1 MNAISIK
8 LLSAGLLIL
17 LSLGTI
23 IPTTTTAQV
32 NLAFEKT
39 LNIAEKALDN
49 VKKAMDIAKRKGVEI
64 PENLLS
70 IYLNSAE
77 LINKAKTETNISVA
91 ISLLIQAMRNLKT
104 VMINIQ
110 VLVEKAEGAAV
121 GLEVEEEAII
131 NGLNKAEEKRKKIHE
146 TIEDLNQRRENIAG
160 KIEEL
165 TGEIAD
171 IRNLKNIAKSLVQE
185 ITIWYNAEEDTA
197 NSLISSEQDYIVCFE
212 HIGDIR
218 GEFREIFEEFVRKGP
233 TANITVYIELVGDY
247 VKKILNT
254 AEAHN
259 ITIPAETM
267 SKLEEVL
274 NLLSEAEEDRVRAY
288 MLLMDAMNELTQ
300 VIREFYDF
308 LLEKRYE
315 IRNRIEMELNRSASY
330 VEGRLNQLGDHI
342 ASLRDLNITI
352 PAETLTIYHEVNKT
366 FTLTLALENKSLA
379 LENTLNLLVNI
390 TKALNKSIEHLT
402 EVCIAHEGEIEVLVE
417 RSLSE
422 TINATRSVELDLELL
437 INRLIELNI
446 TLPTEIEQD
455 VNIAIE
461 LKEAA
466 IEEKNETKVLMALET
481 LKQIADDIRNYLKE
495 RAEERFD
502 EIISAIEE
510 AKGRVRAKVKE
521 LFEREIAIPPN
532 ITARIN
538 AAEEALDDAIATRN
552 LTLAL
557 AVLDMFNE
565 IHVELLRSVREHSL
579 KAVGLKVAIERAHER
594 IRWLMDIVKRANLSD
609 EKMPIL
615 IEANNT
621 LSHAEELLEG
631 GYINESAISLGKA
644 YQLMSNVT
652 RQLHEQARLHAAKR
666 LSNFIV
672 KMKELMD
679 KVDELITRAQ
689 EAGRNVTQATI
700 LVDRAR
706 ILIEEAMELPFK
718 QAILKIKEARDSLFI
733 AIELIRA

>member
-481 LKQIADDIRNYLKE
+481 LKQIADGVRNYLKE